1 MKHNLL
7 KNTSLLLSCLLA
19 FSSLFFSCTSKK
31 ATKTVNVAAKPE
43 MAANV
48 APAFET
54 QVLNAV
60 NQYRQSK
67 GLPPFQT
74 NFVITTE
81 ARRHSMNMA
90 TNRVKFGHTG
100 IAARTK
106 IISSKVAGVK
116 SVAENVAFGNLS
128 AQEVLNTWLGSE
140 GHRKNIEGNYT
151 LTGIGVARNQKSQ
164 LYFTEI
170 FAK

>member
-1 MKHNLL
+1 MLVYYALL
-7 KNTSLLLSCLLA
+7 FTGLL
-19 FSSLFFSCTSKK
+19 FSCTSTKK
-31 ATKTVNVAAKPE
+31 TSTKIVNVAEKPE

-54 QVLNAV
+54 QILDAI
-60 NQYRQSK
+60 NQYRRSK
-67 GLPPFQT
+67 GLAPLQV
-74 NFVITTE
+74 NFIISAE
-81 ARRHSMNMA
+81 ARKHSLNMA

-100 IAARTK
+100 MAARMK
-106 IISSKVAGVK
+106 IIQEKIKGVR
-116 SVAENVAFGNLS
+116 SVAENVATGNLT
-128 AQEVLNTWLGSE
+128 AQQVVNTWLGSE

-151 LTGIGVARNQKSQ
+151 LTGIGVARNEKSQ